1 MAVMSQTQAPGQAG
15 RDYIPRPETVTQEYL
30 RDILDG
36 YYMVKW
42 NTNKE
47 TVAAVKKWK
56 DWPLVVRMPDVKH
69 DFTVL
74 IDEGMVQTVT
84 EGVPERP
91 RILAIMLSDTMQRIY
106 YDETTAAIESIAGRI
121 KIRGNEV
128 ERRRLLAAI
137 SYLTW

>member
-1 MAVMSQTQAPGQAG
+1 MSQTHVPGQAD
-15 RDYIPRPETVTQEYL
+15 RDYIPRPADLTPEYL
-30 RDILDG
+30 RDILEG
-36 YYMVKW
+36 YYMIKW

-47 TVAAVKKWK
+47 TVAAVKKWQ

-69 DFTVL
+69 DFTVM
-74 IDEGMVQTVT
+74 IDDGVVQRVT

-91 RILAIMLSDTMQRIY
+91 RILAIMLADTMQRIY